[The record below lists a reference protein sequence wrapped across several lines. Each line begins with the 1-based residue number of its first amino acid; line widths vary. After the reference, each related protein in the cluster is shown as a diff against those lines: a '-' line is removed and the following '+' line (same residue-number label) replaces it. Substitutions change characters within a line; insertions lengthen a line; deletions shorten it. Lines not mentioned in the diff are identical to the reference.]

1 MRIAYFD
8 CFSGVSGDMILGAL
22 VDVGLDPDL
31 LRDRLARLPLTGYG
45 LEVSRESR
53 GNLWGTRVSIRLEEK
68 DRVERSCGQI
78 RKIISGSGLPG
89 PVKEKSLAVVAR
101 LAEVEGRLHGV
112 PPDEVHFH
120 EMGALDSIVDIVGA
134 CLGIDAL
141 EIDRIV
147 ASPLPMGRGFVPCD
161 HGLLPLPAPA
171 TLGLLEGAPVYDAG
185 QDRELV
191 TPTGAALL
199 SVLASEFGGVPR
211 MRLER
216 VGYGVGHHRE
226 DHPPNLLRVITGQAQ
241 AALPAERLL
250 LLETS
255 LDDMNP
261 EIYGYLMERL
271 FAAGALD
278 VNIIPAQMKK
288 NRPGQLL
295 RVLLPLGLRER
306 LIGIL
311 LGETTALGVRCLEV
325 ERVSLPRMIIRVRT
339 PFGPIAVKVAQSP
352 EGGPT
357 VAPEYEACRRAARRH
372 RVQIRLVYEAALC
385 QARERLAK
393 DEAARGRRGER
404 TTRGHGDTGTRRK

>member
-8 CFSGVSGDMILGAL
+8 CFSGISGDMILGAL

-31 LRDRLARLPLTGYG
+31 LRDQLARLPLKGYR

-53 GNLWGTRVSIRLEEK
+53 GHLWGIRVRIRLEDE
-68 DRVERSCGQI
+68 DRTRRSCRQI
-78 RKIISGSGLPG
+78 REIISGSALPG
-89 PVKEKSLAVVAR
+89 PVKEKSLAAVQR

-120 EMGALDSIVDIVGA
+120 EMGALDSILDIVGV
-134 CLGIDAL
+134 CLGIHAL
-141 EIDRIV
+141 EFGRIV
-147 ASPLPMGRGFVPCD
+147 ASPLPMGRGFVRCD

-216 VGYGVGHHRE
+216 VGYGVGQHRE
-226 DHPPNLLRVITGQAQ
+226 DHPPNLLRVITGQAE
-241 AALPAERLL
+241 AALPTEKLL

-288 NRPGQLL
+288 NRPGQLV

-311 LGETTALGVRCLEV
+311 LSETTSLGLRCLEV
-325 ERVSLPRMIIRVRT
+325 ERVSLPRKIIRVQT
-339 PFGPIAVKVAQSP
+339 PFGPIPVKLAQSP

-372 RVQIRLVYEAALC
+372 QVPIRLVYEAALC
-385 QARERLAK
+385 QARKRLEK
-393 DEAARGRRGER
+393 DEAATGRRGNPPNPR
-404 TTRGHGDTGTRRK
+404 LPN

>member
-8 CFSGVSGDMILGAL
+8 CFSGISGDMILGAL
-22 VDVGLDPDL
+22 VDAGLDPDW
-31 LRDRLARLPLTGYG
+31 LRDQLARLPLGGYR

-53 GNLWGTRVSIRLEEK
+53 GHLWGTRVRISLEEN
-68 DRVERSCGQI
+68 DTAHRSCGQI
-78 RKIISGSGLPG
+78 RELIRRSALPG

-101 LAEVEGRLHGV
+101 LGEVEGRLHGV

-120 EMGALDSIVDIVGA
+120 EMGSLDSIVDIVGT
-134 CLGIDAL
+134 CLGIHAL
-141 EIDRIV
+141 EIARIV
-147 ASPLPMGRGFVPCD
+147 ASPLPMGRGFVRCD

-171 TLGLLEGAPVYDAG
+171 TVGLLEGAPVYDAG

-211 MRLER
+211 MRIER

-226 DHPPNLLRVITGQAQ
+226 DHPPNLLRVITGQAE
-241 AALPAERLL
+241 ATLLAEKLL

-261 EIYGYLMERL
+261 EIYGYLMECL

-278 VNIIPAQMKK
+278 VTIIPAQMKK

-295 RVLLPLGLRER
+295 RVLLPPGLRDR
-306 LIGIL
+306 LIPIL
-311 LGETTALGVRCLEV
+311 LSETTTLGVRCLEV
-325 ERVSLPRMIIRVRT
+325 ERVSLPRTIIRVRT
-339 PFGPIAVKVAQSP
+339 PFGPIPVKVARNP
-352 EGGPT
+352 EGGHT
-357 VAPEYEACRRAARRH
+357 VAPEYEVCRRAARRH
-372 RVQIRLVYEAALC
+372 QVPIRLVYDAALC
-385 QARERLAK
+385 QARERLEK
-393 DEAARGRRGER
+393 DGAATGRGRGEKA
-404 TTRGHGDTGTRRK
+404 TR

>member
-8 CFSGVSGDMILGAL
+8 CFSGISGDMILGAL

-31 LRDRLARLPLTGYG
+31 LRDRLARLPLKGYR

-53 GNLWGTRVSIRLEEK
+53 GHLWGTRVRITLEED
-68 DRVERSCGQI
+68 DRAHRSCGQI
-78 RKIISGSGLPG
+78 RELIRRSALPA
-89 PVKEKSLAVVAR
+89 PAKEKSLAVVAR

-112 PPDEVHFH
+112 PPDDVHFH
-120 EMGALDSIVDIVGA
+120 EMGALDSIVDIVGT
-134 CLGIDAL
+134 CVGIHAL
-141 EIDRIV
+141 EITRIV
-147 ASPLPMGRGFVPCD
+147 ASPLPMGRGFVRCD

-171 TLGLLEGAPVYDAG
+171 TVGLLEGAPVYDAG

-211 MRLER
+211 MRIER
-216 VGYGVGHHRE
+216 VGYGVGHHWE
-226 DHPPNLLRVITGQAQ
+226 DDPPNLLRVITGQAE
-241 AALPAERLL
+241 AALPAEKLL

-271 FAAGALD
+271 FGAGALD
-278 VNIIPAQMKK
+278 VTIIPAQMKK

-295 RVLLPLGLRER
+295 RVLLPPGLRDR
-306 LIGIL
+306 LISIL
-311 LGETTALGVRCLEV
+311 LSETTTLGVRCLEV
-325 ERVSLPRMIIRVRT
+325 ERVSLPRTIIRVRT
-339 PFGPIAVKVAQSP
+339 PFGPIPVKVARNP
-352 EGGPT
+352 EGGDT
-357 VAPEYEACRRAARRH
+357 MAPEYEVCRRAARRH
-372 RVQIRLVYEAALC
+372 QVPIRLVYEAALC

-393 DEAARGRRGER
+393 DDTARRRRGD
-404 TTRGHGDTGTRRK
+404 RGTG

>member
-31 LRDRLARLPLTGYG
+31 LRDRLARLPLTGYH

-53 GNLWGTRVSIRLEEK
+53 GHLWGTRVSIRLEGK
-68 DRVERSCGQI
+68 DRAHRSCGQI
-78 RKIISGSGLPG
+78 REIISGSALPG
-89 PVKEKSLAVVAR
+89 PVKEQSLAVVAR

-112 PPDEVHFH
+112 PPNEVHFH

-134 CLGIDAL
+134 CLGIHAL
-141 EIDRIV
+141 EIGRIV
-147 ASPLPMGRGFVPCD
+147 ASPLPMGRGLVRCD

-216 VGYGVGHHRE
+216 VGYGVGHHRQ
-226 DHPPNLLRVITGQAQ
+226 DHPPNLLRVITGQAE

-311 LGETTALGVRCLEV
+311 LSETTALGVRCLEV
-325 ERVSLPRMIIRVRT
+325 ERVSLPRTIIRVQT
-339 PFGPIAVKVAQSP
+339 SFGPIPVKVAQSP
-352 EGGPT
+352 EGGST

-372 RVQIRLVYEAALC
+372 QVQIRLVYEAALC

-393 DEAARGRRGER
+393 DEAARGRRGEM
-404 TTRGHGDTGTRRK
+404 TTR

>member
-31 LRDRLARLPLTGYG
+31 LRDQLARLPLGGYR

-53 GNLWGTRVSIRLEEK
+53 GHLWGTQVRVRLE
-68 DRVERSCGQI
+68 VEEGAHRSCGQI
-78 RKIISGSGLPG
+78 REIISGTALPG
-89 PVKEKSLAVVAR
+89 PVKERSLAVVGR

-134 CLGIDAL
+134 CLGIHAL
-141 EIDRIV
+141 EVGRIV
-147 ASPLPMGRGFVPCD
+147 ASPLPMGRGFVRCG

-171 TLGLLEGAPVYDAG
+171 TLGLLEGAPVYDGG

-199 SVLASEFGGVPR
+199 SVLASEFGGVPG
-211 MRLER
+211 MRIER
-216 VGYGVGHHRE
+216 VGYGVGQHRE
-226 DHPPNLLRVITGQAQ
+226 DHPPNLLRVIIGRAEP
-241 AALPAERLL
+241 ALATEKLL

-261 EIYGYLMERL
+261 EVYGYLMERL

-278 VNIIPAQMKK
+278 VNIIATQMKK

-295 RVLLPLGLRER
+295 RVLLPLGLREE
-306 LIGIL
+306 LIAIL
-311 LGETTALGVRCLEV
+311 LSETTTLGVRCLEV
-325 ERVSLPRMIIRVRT
+325 ERVSLPRTLIRVRT
-339 PFGPIAVKVAQSP
+339 PFGFVPVKVARNP
-352 EGGPT
+352 EGGHT
-357 VAPEYEACRRAARRH
+357 VAPEYEVCRRAARRH
-372 RVQIRLVYEAALC
+372 QVPIRLVYEAALC
-385 QARERLAK
+385 QARERLARE
-393 DEAARGRRGER
+393 DAGTRGE
-404 TTRGHGDTGTRRK
+404 

>member
-31 LRDRLARLPLTGYG
+31 LRDELARLALGGYR

-53 GNLWGTRVSIRLEEK
+53 GHLWGTRMRIELEEE
-68 DRVERSCGQI
+68 ERAHRSSRQI
-78 RKIISGSGLPG
+78 RELIGGSGLRG

-134 CLGIDAL
+134 CVGIHAL
-141 EIDRIV
+141 EIGRIV
-147 ASPLPMGRGFVPCD
+147 ASPLPMGRGFVRCD

-171 TLGLLEGAPVYDAG
+171 TLGLLEGVPVYDAG

-199 SVLASEFGGVPR
+199 TVLASEFGGVPT
-211 MRLER
+211 MRIEK
-216 VGYGVGHHRE
+216 VGYGVGRHRQ
-226 DHPPNLLRVITGQAQ
+226 DHPPNLLRVITGRAE
-241 AALPAERLL
+241 AALPAEKLL

-261 EIYGYLMERL
+261 EIYGYLMECL

-278 VNIIPAQMKK
+278 VSIIPAQMKK

-295 RVLLPLGLRER
+295 RVLLPPGLRDR
-306 LIGIL
+306 LIAIL
-311 LGETTALGVRCLEV
+311 LSETTSLGVRCLEV
-325 ERVSLPRMIIRVRT
+325 ERVSLPRTIIRVRT
-339 PFGPIAVKVAQSP
+339 PFGLIPVKVARNP
-352 EGGPT
+352 EGGHT
-357 VAPEYEACRRAARRH
+357 VAPEYEVCRRAARRH
-372 RVQIRLVYEAALC
+372 QVPLRRVYEAALC
-385 QARERLAK
+385 QARERLAR
-393 DEAARGRRGER
+393 DDAAVRNPRPCNEPA
-404 TTRGHGDTGTRRK
+404 